1 MEAVPLVMAKFFDSI
16 KLPPTS
22 ADGDQV
28 KYSSQRQPHI
38 LHVLFHRSIE
48 VRMFIGLVHTF
59 TDSCIDMPEK
69 GIFYS
74 HIV

>member
-16 KLPPTS
+16 KLPLNIAPR
-22 ADGDQV
+22 DN
-28 KYSSQRQPHI
+28 HI

-48 VRMFIGLVHTF
+48 VRKFVGLVHTF